1 MTNKEWLENLHPA
14 YLKRFFKWVKEH
26 FYELKEICANKW
38 LEQKYDGKDL
48 WNN

>member
-14 YLKRFFKWVKEH
+14 YLKHFFKWVEEH
-26 FYELKEICANKW
+26 FYELKEIGANKW

-48 WNN
+48 WKN